1 MNRTDTFVARC
12 LRGAAVPAEID
23 AYVENWHTGQMGE
36 GVGLRDLLGLNP
48 AEYGRWM
55 RDASAIFAIVS
66 ERRAASHQDGQL
78 PLRAFPEIEQFRHAV
93 ADVRHHAEYVGQG
106 PDNQPQY
113 DSTRLKPVLTFRG
126 TTKLHGT
133 NAGAAF
139 NVLTGEVYG
148 QSKERILSVEK
159 DNFGFAAWLLAD
171 ETAQDRAQ
179 LRDAVLA
186 AAGAVVDQQI
196 IACRVFGEWCGP
208 KVNAKTAIGQ
218 LAQRWVIFSALVTLA
233 DGTEKWFSAA
243 DIVAAWSGERR
254 AGSLVQF
261 IAEYPQWTIDI
272 DFNDPE
278 AILDELER
286 LTLEVEAECPVAKAL
301 GLSGMGEGIV
311 WTYYDQLHGR
321 LWFKTKGV
329 KHKGTKNSR
338 TVQIEPEV
346 LASLDAF
353 TEAVVTESRLEQ
365 GFELIRANHGT
376 VNETHIGDFLK
387 WVGQDVLKEE
397 SDTLEASGLE
407 RKQVMGRVNQRAKT
421 WLMPRLARV

>member
-1 MNRTDTFVARC
+1 MTHIDSFMDRC
-12 LRGAAVPAEID
+12 LRGAAVPAEIN
-23 AYVENWHTGQMGE
+23 AYVEDWHAGKR
-36 GVGLRDLLGLNP
+36 GVGVALHDLLGLNP

-55 RDASAIFAIVS
+55 RDSRSIYAIVT
-66 ERRAASHQDGQL
+66 ERRAASHIPDRL
-78 PLRAFPEIEQFRHAV
+78 PLRSFPEIEQLRHAV
-93 ADVRHHAEYVGQG
+93 ATVRHKAEYIGQG
-106 PDNQPQY
+106 ADNEPQY
-113 DSTRLKPVLTFRG
+113 DTTRTKPVLTFRG

-139 NVLTGEVYG
+139 NILTGEVYG

-159 DNFGFAAWLLAD
+159 DNFGFAGWLLAD
-171 ETAQDRAQ
+171 ETAHDRAQ
-179 LRDAVLA
+179 LRDAVRA
-186 AAGAVVDQQI
+186 AAGTVVDQQI

-233 DGTEKWFSAA
+233 DGTEKWFSSA

-311 WTYYDQLHGR
+311 WTYHDQLHGR
-321 LWFKTKGV
+321 LWFKTKGA
-329 KHKGTKNSR
+329 KHKGTRNSR
-338 TVQIEPEV
+338 LVQIEPEV

-365 GFELIRANHGT
+365 GFELIRATHGT

-397 SDTLEASGLE
+397 SDTLDASGLE